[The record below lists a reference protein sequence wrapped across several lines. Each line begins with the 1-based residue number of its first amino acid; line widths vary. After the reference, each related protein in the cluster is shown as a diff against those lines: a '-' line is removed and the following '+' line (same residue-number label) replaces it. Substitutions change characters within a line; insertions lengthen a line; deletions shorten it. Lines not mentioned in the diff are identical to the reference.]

1 MIYCSVCS
9 GIEAATVA
17 WRPLGWRPAWFAEVD
32 PFCSALLKH
41 HYPDVR
47 NYGDFTKIG
56 DDTGPSDKEVGR
68 VPEAKPTETQRNAQA
83 RILARC
89 L

>member
-1 MIYCSVCS
+1 MGRRNDLLLCVLGHRSCYRRVASARVAARLVC
-9 GIEAATVA
+9 G
-17 WRPLGWRPAWFAEVD
+17 GD

-56 DDTGPSDKEVGR
+56 DDTGPIDKEVGT
-68 VPEAKPTETQRNAQA
+68 VPEAKPTESST
-83 RILARC
+83 
-89 L
+89 

>member
-1 MIYCSVCS
+1 MIYGSVCS

-56 DDTGPSDKEVGR
+56 DDTGPIDKEVGT
-68 VPEAKPTETQRNAQA
+68 VPEAKPTEPQHNAQA